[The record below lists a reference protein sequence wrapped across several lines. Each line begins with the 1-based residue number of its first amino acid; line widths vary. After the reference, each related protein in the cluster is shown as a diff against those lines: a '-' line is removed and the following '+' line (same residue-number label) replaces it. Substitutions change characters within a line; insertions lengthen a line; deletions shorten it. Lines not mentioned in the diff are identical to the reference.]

1 MKMEKRRE
9 HVHKMA
15 QLSTVRLFLKLECLK
30 KGFSEGTLD
39 KTMCLVFGYKYKKL
53 LNKTKNT
60 KKKRKT

>member
-1 MKMEKRRE
+1 M
-9 HVHKMA
+9 HKMA